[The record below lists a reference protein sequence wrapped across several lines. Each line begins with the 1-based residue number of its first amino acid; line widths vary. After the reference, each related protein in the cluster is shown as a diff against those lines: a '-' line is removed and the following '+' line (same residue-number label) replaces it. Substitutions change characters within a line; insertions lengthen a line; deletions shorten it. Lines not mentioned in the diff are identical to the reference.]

1 MTYRGTMTA
10 VHGMLFGA
18 FFLFAAYAMVLELFR
33 LWHPHH
39 GAPMSARG
47 RRMEGVYL
55 SVTAGL
61 GWLAVFSG
69 TYLVYP
75 WYRAAPPA
83 GADLHDYPRSLLLA
97 SASTA
102 SLHTLGMEWKEHI
115 AFIAPIAFTALAWI
129 FARYPHA
136 LRRHP
141 EVRRTLLV
149 FGVTALLSAA
159 VPGVV
164 GAFLNKA
171 APTEEVRSTLTQ
183 PARMP

>member
-1 MTYRGTMTA
+1 MNHRGAMTMM
-10 VHGMLFGA
+10 HGMLFGA

-33 LWHPHH
+33 QWHPHNA
-39 GAPMSARG
+39 APMTARG
-47 RRMEGVYL
+47 RRLESLYL
-55 SVTAGL
+55 GATAAL

-75 WYRAAPPA
+75 WYRMTPPA
-83 GADLHDYPRSLLLA
+83 GADLRNYPRSLLLS

-102 SLHTLGMEWKEHI
+102 GLHSLGMEWKEHI
-115 AFIAPIAFTALAWI
+115 AFIAPIVFTALAWI
-129 FARYPHA
+129 FYRYPGEV
-136 LRRHP
+136 RRQP

-149 FGVTALLSAA
+149 FGVAALLSAA

-171 APTEEVRSTLTQ
+171 APTEDPRAST
-183 PARMP
+183 AVHAEMR